1 MTNIDLF
8 FLTLFISGLIIV
20 SYGPYASKKG
30 WPIGLLFTS
39 TSPFLLIGGTGMF
52 GSPIVAFFY
61 IEWYLVLIGIVGGFL
76 ISFIL
81 TGLLK
86 KNSQFFSILL
96 FVLSWLFLLIK
107 F

>member
-8 FLTLFISGLIIV
+8 FLTLFVSELIIV

-39 TSPFLLIGGTGMF
+39 TSPLLVIGGIGMF

-61 IEWYLVLIGIVGGFL
+61 IKWYFVIIGIIGGFV
-76 ISFIL
+76 ISLIL
-81 TGLLK
+81 TELLK

-96 FVLSWLFLLIK
+96 FIVSWLFLLIK

>member
-1 MTNIDLF
+1 MTNLYFF

-20 SYGPYASKKG
+20 SYGSYASKKG
-30 WPIGLLFTS
+30 WPIGLYFTS
-39 TSPFLLIGGTGMF
+39 SSPFLLIGGIGMF

-61 IEWYLVLIGIVGGFL
+61 IEWYFVLIGIVGGFI
-76 ISFIL
+76 ISLIL
-81 TGLLK
+81 TELFK
-86 KNSQFFSILL
+86 KNSQFFSIIL